1 MSGDQYS
8 MKGILRYEWIFGHG
22 FLGYGEPGV
31 TRKLI
36 ENTKWPS
43 GCRVLDVGSGLGG
56 PAFLMACEHDARVT
70 GVDLTKA
77 TVDLAR
83 QRRDDQGITGV
94 EFIQGDIHH
103 LVWPPE
109 SFDVVWSRETLLH
122 VPDKEALFR
131 KFHRWL
137 SPGGA
142 LVITDYARRRG
153 RGSDRFE
160 DYVEA
165 SGYPLPELDRYRQM
179 LTDAGFVDVSVQDRS
194 ETLADLLGE
203 QLEKLE
209 TNRAEFCETF
219 SPEDCEYL
227 KERWQLKLD
236 CCRDGDLKW
245 GWFTARKER
254 ADG

>member
-8 MKGILRYEWIFGHG
+8 LTGILRYEWIFGYG

-31 TRKLI
+31 TRDLI
-36 ENTKWPS
+36 KTIHWPS

-83 QRRDDQGITGV
+83 RRRDEQGVTGV
-94 EFIQGDIHH
+94 EFIEGNIHH
-103 LVWPPE
+103 LSWPPE

-122 VPDKEALFR
+122 VPDKPSLFQ

-137 SPGGA
+137 APGGA
-142 LVITDYARRRG
+142 LVITDYARRKG

-160 DYVEA
+160 AYVEA
-165 SGYPLPELDRYRQM
+165 SGYPLPELDRYARF
-179 LTDAGFVDVSVQDRS
+179 LDDAGFADVSARDRS
-194 ETLADLLGE
+194 EALADLLQE

-209 TNRAEFCETF
+209 NNREEFCKTF
-219 SPEDCEYL
+219 TPEDYEYL
-227 KERWQLKLD
+227 KGRWRLKLD

-254 ADG
+254 TDG